1 MERFGLELL
10 LDHSVVFLDARR
22 HLTLTVLLSNKAP
35 VHWVDKAFHW
45 INSRLVDSRY
55 ILLTLISWVAT
66 NTLDSATF
74 PSNSGLMCI
83 NECQPMV
90 RIPKIV

>member
-1 MERFGLELL
+1 MLGIHFSLEGEGEYIGIVNNVDYYL

-45 INSRLVDSRY
+45 INSHLVDSRVHFVDIY
-55 ILLTLISWVAT
+55 QLG
-66 NTLDSATF
+66 
-74 PSNSGLMCI
+74 SN
-83 NECQPMV
+83 
-90 RIPKIV
+90 

>member
-1 MERFGLELL
+1 MLGVHFPLEGEGGYIGIVNNVFFLLERFRLELL

-45 INSRLVDSRY
+45 INSRLVDSRVHFVDTY
-55 ILLTLISWVAT
+55 QLG
-66 NTLDSATF
+66 
-74 PSNSGLMCI
+74 SN
-83 NECQPMV
+83 
-90 RIPKIV
+90 